1 MSRTEWE
8 AVLTTPARAH
18 AWNSSSG
25 GGRSGRNVRDLRD
38 RLGPPRLARY
48 GCAHPW
54 ARLDTARPRPQNDG
68 NQGRRQAFCS
78 CQGCGPSARR
88 FARPTEERMVTVI
101 DQTDRVSADHHAPGH
116 LRRVDVAAEEVRA
129 RVERGDAVR
138 ARCGAWEDLPDE
150 QPRRRGAVGVDG
162 HIVRGVHIAVR
173 ELNREG
179 PSPTAAPA
187 CHGRRRSL
195 CSDHQGLRWLLFGA
209 FLVGARAT
217 SDDPQP
223 PSHQRYA
230 RNEAEERDE
239 ICITNPWPRG
249 DECGNRQHGCANKES
264 DDWRCRLRHAEED
277 AGDREAQEGRHTQT
291 LPAEP

>member
-179 PSPTAAPA
+179 LP
-187 CHGRRRSL
+187 RRRLQRVTVEGDPCAAIIKVSAGF
-195 CSDHQGLRWLLFGA
+195 CSVPSWSA
-209 FLVGARAT
+209 LVPPVTIPNPPATNATPATRPKSETRSASRTRGREAMNAATASTAVLTRRAT
-217 SDDPQP
+217 TG
-223 PSHQRYA
+223 A
-230 RNEAEERDE
+230 A
-239 ICITNPWPRG
+239 
-249 DECGNRQHGCANKES
+249 A
-264 DDWRCRLRHAEED
+264 
-277 AGDREAQEGRHTQT
+277 
-291 LPAEP
+291 